1 MSNTNGVTIILHNNL
16 LGGKLYRS
24 VPEIECSSAA
34 HHLAISKR
42 KKKWKKETK
51 SRKKGLVPDLSAARL
66 HTGSGWV
73 TLTEGKGLGAGS
85 ECGSAAHRIRMS
97 NPTGGEALRQM
108 SGIERSSAAHYRT

>member
-1 MSNTNGVTIILHNNL
+1 MEE
-16 LGGKLYRS
+16 K
-24 VPEIECSSAA
+24 
-34 HHLAISKR
+34 
-42 KKKWKKETK
+42 TK

-85 ECGSAAHRIRMS
+85 ECGSAAHGIRIN

-108 SGIERSSAAHYRT
+108 SRIERSSAAHYST